1 MAEPDIIGK
10 LAKSDFT
17 VSIDA
22 SETVEEGENVY
33 PVTVE
38 GPENIQWTLSE
49 EEVTMRIEL
58 A

>member
-1 MAEPDIIGK
+1 MAESDIVEK
-10 LAKSDFT
+10 LVKSDFT

-22 SETVEEGENVY
+22 SGTVAEGENVY

-49 EEVTMRIEL
+49 DRSNNEN
-58 A
+58 